1 MKTRNRILALLLAL
15 CMGVSLT
22 ACGSSGGEAPAA
34 DSTADSAQDAESP
47 EAPATSEESASADLP
62 SDVTL
67 TFWTDQSI
75 DPDAWQAEFARF
87 AEEYKDYNYT
97 LEIEAFAGS
106 DRATKVAA
114 AVESNSLPDLCL
126 FAWFTSSD
134 WCHEGHLLDISDV
147 VEPVGSKLYHAVY
160 EETTQ
165 GGRNYRLLFRSNYVS
180 LT

>member
-67 TFWTDQSI
+67 TFWTDHGRQNLPVLQRSI
-75 DPDAWQAEFARF
+75 KTIIILWRS
-87 AEEYKDYNYT
+87 KR
-97 LEIEAFAGS
+97 S
-106 DRATKVAA
+106 RAPTV
-114 AVESNSLPDLCL
+114 L
-126 FAWFTSSD
+126 
-134 WCHEGHLLDISDV
+134 
-147 VEPVGSKLYHAVY
+147 
-160 EETTQ
+160 Q
-165 GGRNYRLLFRSNYVS
+165 R
-180 LT
+180 